1 MTEVKLNFG
10 LSPDFSLQLKVFAQW
25 IAERTAKSKV
35 IVTQCVWY
43 CYCQCHALTW
53 SASVVK
59 HLQVMRRLITVR
71 RLHRVQLHLCSS
83 SWSMPVRKQASLTRN
98 TSLASRS
105 VWLSWVK
112 ATFSQW
118 SESSCSK
125 VYMIADTWY
134 CFLQF
139 TTSERIEPIFD
150 LKVCGFSL
158 TLKGMM
164 RFLLF
169 IWYLTSLMSLYLF
182 IIDVWRVQDKQKS
195 CRWIVMKF
203 SGPFH
208 FGPSPIPKQFDRGH
222 TFLSP

>member
-1 MTEVKLNFG
+1 MHKLLLTLAGYASPHHG
-10 LSPDFSLQLKVFAQW
+10 LSSAPGPVAPLQQQLEHASQKAGFVDEKYKPRQQVCLTVLSQSHIFPL
-25 IAERTAKSKV
+25 ISK
-35 IVTQCVWY
+35 
-43 CYCQCHALTW
+43 
-53 SASVVK
+53 
-59 HLQVMRRLITVR
+59 
-71 RLHRVQLHLCSS
+71 
-83 SWSMPVRKQASLTRN
+83 
-98 TSLASRS
+98 
-105 VWLSWVK
+105 
-112 ATFSQW
+112 
-118 SESSCSK
+118 SSCSK

-164 RFLLF
+164 WFLLF